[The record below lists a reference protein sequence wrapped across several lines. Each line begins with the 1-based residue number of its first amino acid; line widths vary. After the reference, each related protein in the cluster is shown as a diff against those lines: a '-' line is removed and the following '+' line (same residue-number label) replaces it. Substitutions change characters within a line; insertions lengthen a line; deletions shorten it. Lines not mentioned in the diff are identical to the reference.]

1 MQHVQFTQ
9 HKMVHPRQVTPV
21 FVFSRVP
28 IEFPNKNFFTG
39 KLESLWYG
47 VYRRDLFLN
56 WSSEVRLFIQLSYKR
71 V

>member
-21 FVFSRVP
+21 FFFGRVP

-39 KLESLWYG
+39 KLESLWYRTNTN
-47 VYRRDLFLN
+47 VLTWRC
-56 WSSEVRLFIQLSYKR
+56 
-71 V
+71 